1 MPVEPRRRH
10 GSADAVVLGLAAML
24 GTGVFI
30 VFAPAARS
38 AGAWLPLAVLLA
50 AAVAAASAFA
60 EADLAAEDPGPGAG
74 YRYGREPAWS
84 SPTTCCPATRVWW
97 LCR

>member
-38 AGAWLPLAVLLA
+38 AGAWLPLAILLA

-60 EADLAAEDPGPGAG
+60 EADLAADDPGPGAG
-74 YRYGREPAWS
+74 YRYGRELLAPWVGRLAGV
-84 SPTTCCPATRVWW
+84 AA
-97 LCR
+97 LLA